1 MAALPWAR
9 PAGGSPVAGRLV
21 ASLCLLSLLAACG
34 DSAVR
39 SSQEASRQIG
49 EAIAALDKA
58 RGDHATAVASDEE
71 SYAARDAA
79 TLARLGQLANSL
91 AAVPGDA
98 RDKAPALL
106 LVAEIHSTS
115 GSIAAARFERESA
128 REREQRRRLA
138 QFAAGAARLAAISST
153 LAASEPGSDRAS
165 LDRLRQTRVAA
176 SEALRREMDRARLD
190 AATARRSAEET
201 QRQAAAEFEQA
212 EVARLEAMRSRG
224 EDQRVLIEEVRGYLR
239 EATRLQTEAEL
250 DEFAAALRGLE
261 LATLERQASGEQIVA
276 ASADSAAAQSA
287 AMSQAWRTEAQAVS
301 SDLASLRELLASDL
315 AAIALEEGAAE
326 QVSRHFEQALLA
338 AERAASSDPAS
349 AASARLMAASV
360 LQQWGRFL
368 LAAAARL
375 DAEAEML
382 STMVELREP
391 ADRTAALQSRLAAV
405 SSQRN
410 EMAEQAR
417 GRLAEA
423 IERLEAISDS
433 GDAAAAAMRNAALN
447 NLAKLAG
454 VERSL
459 GNPSFEEE
467 PQADAPRPAAA
478 AGPPFASPQALIA
491 GLAAIEA
498 GIAPSVPM
506 GSIMAAS
513 SAGGRQMLRASE
525 RFADA
530 MKPIDDAMRDAFGPE
545 ASAAAALASAG
556 GMGGAGGVGIITG
569 WGSARVLDQ
578 DPAAATLS
586 IGGQQVRLVSQNGSW
601 FVDYE
606 AIIAESGMDPGMLPM
621 VAGMMEGMAQQMGT
635 FFMMFAERVRDGEF
649 ASPEAAIAAMQQEMT
664 SAMGGMGGMGG
675 GGMRGGG
682 GR

>member
-1 MAALPWAR
+1 M
-9 PAGGSPVAGRLV
+9 
-21 ASLCLLSLLAACG
+21 
-34 DSAVR
+34 R

-49 EAIAALDKA
+49 DAIAALEKA

-71 SYAARDAA
+71 SIATRDAA
-79 TLARLGQLANSL
+79 TLARLGQLANTL

-98 RDKAPALL
+98 RDQAPALL
-106 LVAEIHSTS
+106 LLAEIHSTS

-138 QFAAGAARLAAISST
+138 QVAAGAARLAAISST

-176 SEALRREMDRARLD
+176 SETLRREMERARLD
-190 AATARRSAEET
+190 AATARRSAEEA
-201 QRQAAAEFEQA
+201 QRQAASEFEQA
-212 EVARLEAMRSRG
+212 EVARLEAMRSQG
-224 EDQRVLIEEVRGYLR
+224 EDQRVLIDEVRVYLR

-250 DEFAAALRGLE
+250 DEFTAALRGLE
-261 LATLERQASGEQIVA
+261 LATLERRASGEQIVA
-276 ASADSAAAQSA
+276 ASAEAATAQSE
-287 AMSQAWRTEAQAVS
+287 AMGRAWRAEAQAVS

-315 AAIALEEGAAE
+315 AALASEEGAME

-349 AASARLMAASV
+349 AASARLMAGSV
-360 LQQWGRFL
+360 LQQWGFFL
-368 LAAAARL
+368 LSATARL
-375 DAEAEML
+375 DAEAAML
-382 STMVELREP
+382 SAMVELREP
-391 ADRTAALQSRLAAV
+391 ADRASSLQSRLAAV
-405 SSQRN
+405 SSQRD
-410 EMAEQAR
+410 ELSEQAR
-417 GRLAEA
+417 TRLAEA

-447 NLAKLAG
+447 SLAKLAG
-454 VERSL
+454 VERSPA
-459 GNPSFEEE
+459 NPLFEEE

-478 AGPPFASPQALIA
+478 AGPPFDSPQALIA

-498 GIAPSVPM
+498 GTAPSVPM
-506 GSIMAAS
+506 SSIMAAS
-513 SAGGRQMLRASE
+513 SAGGRQMLRATE

-530 MKPIDDAMRDAFGPE
+530 AKPFDDAMRDAFGPE

-556 GMGGAGGVGIITG
+556 GMGGAGGMGMITG
-569 WGSARVLDQ
+569 WGTARVVDQ
-578 DPAAATLS
+578 DSGAATLS
-586 IGGQQVRLVSQNGSW
+586 VGGQQVRLVSQNGSW
-601 FVDYE
+601 FIDYD
-606 AIIAESGMDPGMLPM
+606 AMIAESGMDPGMLPM

-649 ASPEAAIAAMQQEMT
+649 ASPEAAMAALQQEMM
-664 SAMGGMGGMGG
+664 SSVGGGLGGGMGG
-675 GGMRGGG
+675 GGMPRGGMPGGFG